1 MIDLDAMDAQNTG
14 MKINGLH
21 WRALLAQQ
29 KQQRRQQQQLL
40 LRRLK
45 TKVAARCFNLFE
57 R

>member
-1 MIDLDAMDAQNTG
+1 MDAQNTG

-21 WRALLAQQ
+21 RRALLAQQ